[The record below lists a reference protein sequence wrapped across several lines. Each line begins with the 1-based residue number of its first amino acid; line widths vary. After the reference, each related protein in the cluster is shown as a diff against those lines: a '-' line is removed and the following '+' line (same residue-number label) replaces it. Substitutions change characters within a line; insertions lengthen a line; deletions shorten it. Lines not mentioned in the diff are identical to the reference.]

1 MIKKSFRVIA
11 ETGIH
16 ARPAT
21 ELVNVCMVYKS
32 NITLT
37 ALKRTV
43 DFKSIMGVMSLGVY
57 SGTTIEVRAEG
68 EDEEEAISAIK
79 AKIIELSL
87 GKEI

>member
-43 DFKSIMGVMSLGVY
+43 DFKSIMGVMALGIY
-57 SGTTIEVRAEG
+57 SGITIEIKCDG
-68 EDEEEAISAIK
+68 PDEEEAMEAITDTMIK
-79 AKIIELSL
+79 AGL
-87 GKEI
+87 GKEL